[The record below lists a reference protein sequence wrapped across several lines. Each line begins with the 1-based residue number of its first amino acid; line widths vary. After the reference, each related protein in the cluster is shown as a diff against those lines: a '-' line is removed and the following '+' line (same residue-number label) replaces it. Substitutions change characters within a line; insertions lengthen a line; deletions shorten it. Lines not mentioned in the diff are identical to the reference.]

1 MATNLSRTLTTNGSR
16 RKGTLSFWYKKCEI
30 GTSRML
36 YSSFTSGGNNHN
48 LLTNTNDTFRWASQV
63 SSSAKIN
70 LITNRVFRDTNA
82 WYHIVLAFDTEQ
94 GTSSNRAKMYINGVQ
109 ETSFSTEVYPSQ
121 NDDLEVN
128 KSGEHI
134 YFNKNGDGAGME
146 ASCVYSHIH
155 YIDGTMYDASAFG
168 STDSTTGEWKINTS
182 PSVTYGTNGFFILKD
197 GNSVT
202 DQSGN
207 SNNFTVEQGT
217 LTKTED
223 CPSNVFCTMNPLD
236 NYYAGSTF
244 SNGNTT
250 VATATSPYT
259 YNTATM
265 GMSSG
270 KYYWELKWL
279 SVGSGNSA
287 AGIISTVSTGT
298 NDEAPTST
306 DAAVYKDDGVTRENG
321 SNGTS
326 IGAVSAN
333 DIVSFA
339 YDADNNFLYFAKNG
353 VWQNSGD
360 PTSGANGTGGYDPG
374 NTPANTTTGNYFPF
388 FSDHNSGGGYSASFN
403 FGNGYFGTTAVSS
416 AGTNASG
423 NGIFEY
429 DVPTGYTALSTKGLN
444 L

>member
-48 LLTNTNDTFRWASQV
+48 LLTNTNDTLRWASQV

-168 STDSTTGEWKINTS
+168 STDSTTG
-182 PSVTYGTNGFFILKD
+182 
-197 GNSVT
+197 
-202 DQSGN
+202 
-207 SNNFTVEQGT
+207 
-217 LTKTED
+217 
-223 CPSNVFCTMNPLD
+223 
-236 NYYAGSTF
+236 
-244 SNGNTT
+244 
-250 VATATSPYT
+250 
-259 YNTATM
+259 
-265 GMSSG
+265 
-270 KYYWELKWL
+270 
-279 SVGSGNSA
+279 
-287 AGIISTVSTGT
+287 
-298 NDEAPTST
+298 
-306 DAAVYKDDGVTRENG
+306 
-321 SNGTS
+321 
-326 IGAVSAN
+326 
-333 DIVSFA
+333 
-339 YDADNNFLYFAKNG
+339 
-353 VWQNSGD
+353 
-360 PTSGANGTGGYDPG
+360 
-374 NTPANTTTGNYFPF
+374 
-388 FSDHNSGGGYSASFN
+388 
-403 FGNGYFGTTAVSS
+403 
-416 AGTNASG
+416 
-423 NGIFEY
+423 
-429 DVPTGYTALSTKGLN
+429 
-444 L
+444 